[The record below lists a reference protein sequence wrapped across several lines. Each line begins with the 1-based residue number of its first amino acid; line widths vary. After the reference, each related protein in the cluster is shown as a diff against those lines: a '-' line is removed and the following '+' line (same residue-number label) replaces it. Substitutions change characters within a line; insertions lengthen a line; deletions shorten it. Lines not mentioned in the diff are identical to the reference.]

1 MCPSLRRHQPV
12 VFAEA
17 SAMAINSLL
26 ANVHLRSYGR
36 GTRPAT
42 EMGSETID
50 ETATFGTSAIPSPI
64 K

>member
-1 MCPSLRRHQPV
+1 V